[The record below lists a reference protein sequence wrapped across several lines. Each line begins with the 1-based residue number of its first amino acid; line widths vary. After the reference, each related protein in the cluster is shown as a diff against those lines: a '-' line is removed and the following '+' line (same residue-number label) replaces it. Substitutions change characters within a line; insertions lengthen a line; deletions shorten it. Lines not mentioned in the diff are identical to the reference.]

1 MNQRPVCT
9 RCSRLVSETLTRMP
23 GSNMAKLSPA
33 VNAPSRHRGIATIGN
48 VNVNTACES
57 GQCLCKIKKRQG
69 DLRGFPAPP
78 HQGERRLGMER
89 LMDIRGWNLT
99 PEQQEKEAL
108 LVNLNLFK
116 TAADAF
122 ADQLDALEPNWKQ
135 PWFDGTMH
143 VDEKV
148 RDAYRA
154 WKRARVG
161 IDASLQAIAALK
173 AKEK

>member
-1 MNQRPVCT
+1 
-9 RCSRLVSETLTRMP
+9 
-23 GSNMAKLSPA
+23 
-33 VNAPSRHRGIATIGN
+33 
-48 VNVNTACES
+48 
-57 GQCLCKIKKRQG
+57 
-69 DLRGFPAPP
+69 
-78 HQGERRLGMER
+78 MER
-89 LMDIRGWNLT
+89 LMDLRGWNLT

-135 PWFDGTMH
+135 PWFNGTMH

-148 RDAYRA
+148 REAYRA

-161 IDASLQAIAALK
+161 IDASLQAIAAFN
-173 AKEK
+173 AKVDD

>member
-1 MNQRPVCT
+1 
-9 RCSRLVSETLTRMP
+9 
-23 GSNMAKLSPA
+23 
-33 VNAPSRHRGIATIGN
+33 
-48 VNVNTACES
+48 
-57 GQCLCKIKKRQG
+57 
-69 DLRGFPAPP
+69 
-78 HQGERRLGMER
+78 MER
-89 LMDIRGWNLT
+89 LMDLRGWNLT

-161 IDASLQAIAALK
+161 IDASLQAIAAFN
-173 AKEK
+173 AKVDA